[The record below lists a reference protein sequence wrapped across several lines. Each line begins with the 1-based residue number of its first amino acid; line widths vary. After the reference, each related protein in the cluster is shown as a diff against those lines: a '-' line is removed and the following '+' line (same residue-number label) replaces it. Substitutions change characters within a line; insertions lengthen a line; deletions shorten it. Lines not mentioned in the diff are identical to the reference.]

1 MTSTAPSILMLAAE
15 HGGLTG
21 GKVGG
26 IGDVIEQLPP
36 ALVAAGA
43 RVDVLLPSYGVYHL
57 NEGAKEVA
65 SARVEFAGSIQRVAL
80 YQLPEQNGAGCWVVH
95 HPVFSAPAGQIY
107 HHDPADQPF
116 ATDANIYALYCAA
129 ATQLLADGKWLKPTI
144 VHMHDWHA
152 GTFAVLARNNK
163 KLATLKLV
171 YTIHNLA
178 LQGTRPLKGHPSSL
192 SSWFPDLDAT
202 QEYLL
207 DPTYSDCYNPTHAAL
222 KLADKIHVV
231 SPSYASEV
239 LESNDLELG
248 LHGGEGLEFVL
259 QPRAEEGDL
268 VGLLNGCVYPDELML
283 SEPAFADA
291 ESFAHE
297 RTALMQTMQRTLASW
312 IGQHDAMRASDFLA
326 RETLAAL
333 GPNLASRFLLT
344 SVGRI
349 THQKVGLLLHK
360 SAGSNDTLLDRLLQ
374 ALSEKGCFVMLGAGD
389 EHLERQLVEHAARHQ
404 NFVFLRGYSDALA
417 DTLYRSG
424 DLFVM
429 PSLFEPC
436 GISQL
441 LAMRC
446 GQPCLVHA
454 TGGLKDTVE
463 NDVDGF
469 CFEGADLDEKAEN
482 CAAALDAA
490 LELRD
495 NPRGYRE
502 MRTQAREKR
511 VSWRQAAKQYIE
523 KLYVSEPSRRAI
535 TLPLMSR
542 ASR

>member
-1 MTSTAPSILMLAAE
+1 MTSILMLAAE
-15 HGGLTG
+15 HGGLVG

-26 IGDVIEQLPP
+26 IGDVIQQLPP

-43 RVDVLLPSYGVYHL
+43 TVDVLLPSYGVYHL
-57 NEGAKEVA
+57 NAGAKRVVSTRVA
-65 SARVEFAGSIQRVAL
+65 FAGSIQLVTL
-80 YQLPEQNGAGCWVVH
+80 YQLPAQDGAGCWVVH

-107 HHDPADQPF
+107 HHDAADQPF
-116 ATDANIYALYCAA
+116 ATDANIYALFCAA
-129 ATQLLADGKWLKPTI
+129 AAQLLADGKWLTPEV

-152 GTFAVLARNNK
+152 GTFAVLARSHK
-163 KLATLKLV
+163 KLSELKLV

-192 SSWFPDLDAT
+192 ASWFPDLELK
-202 QEYLL
+202 QEYLQ
-207 DPTYSDCYNPTHAAL
+207 DPTYADCYNPTRAAL
-222 KLADKIHVV
+222 SLVDKIHVV
-231 SPSYASEV
+231 SPSYAREV

-268 VGLLNGCVYPDELML
+268 VGLLNGCAYPDEMML

-291 ESFAHE
+291 ESFAQE
-297 RTALMQTMQRTLASW
+297 RTVLTQIMQRTLAGW
-312 IGQHDAMRASDFLA
+312 MGQYDALRSSDFLA
-326 RETLAAL
+326 RETLASL
-333 GPNLASRFLLT
+333 SQSFASRFLLT

-349 THQKVGLLLHK
+349 TDQKVGLLLHT
-360 SAGSNDTLLDRLLQ
+360 SEGSNDTLLDKLLAAISDQ
-374 ALSEKGCFVMLGAGD
+374 GCFVMLGAGD
-389 EHLERQLVEHAARHQ
+389 ESLERQLVEHAARHQ

-417 DTLYRSG
+417 DALYRAG

-454 TGGLKDTVE
+454 TGGLKDTVDD
-463 NDVDGF
+463 DVDGF
-469 CFEGADLDEKAEN
+469 CFEGADLDEKAAN
-482 CAAALDAA
+482 CEQALSRA
-490 LELRD
+490 LALYA
-495 NPRGYRE
+495 NPRSYRE
-502 MRTQAREKR
+502 MRTQARAKR
-511 VSWRQAAKQYIE
+511 LSWLKTAKEYIQR
-523 KLYVSEPSRRAI
+523 LYRVEPSRRSA
-535 TLPLMSR
+535 TWRLASR